1 MFNKYLPY
9 TKIYVFALLLL
20 VIGLSTGKF
29 LMSISSLILAGAWV
43 FEGNYLAKWERIKA
57 LSYAPLILVVG
68 FLVHIIWLF
77 NTTNYDYAF
86 HDIVRK
92 LPLLSFPI
100 VIGSMPL
107 LSKRIYELII
117 GVFIAGLLVSTF
129 ISFGAY
135 LEVFAIKEEITD
147 IRQISFFISHIRLSL
162 LICLAIVLLSYYFF
176 NKGKVF
182 QIATVSVSLWFCY
195 FLYILSGT
203 GLIVL
208 SLIFTYSM
216 IWIVIVKSS
225 IKSKIIA
232 GLVGVG
238 FLVFVILYVLNS
250 YNDYSKI
257 KDNVAFHSL
266 ETHTPGGGLYIH
278 DTTSLVTENGYY
290 LWLYVCPGEVE
301 KTWNTK
307 SDYHFDSIDNK
318 GQPLSGTIYRYI
330 TSKGHRK
337 DKQGVLELTTQEVSE
352 IETGVTS
359 WIKLSGINKRL
370 HQVFFEFKN
379 MESGFSSNG
388 HSVTQRLNF
397 AYTGALIVK
406 DNLWLGVGTGDVP
419 DAFDA
424 KYIELNS
431 RLAPENRK
439 RGHNQF
445 LTLFIAFGFVG
456 LLIWLISFIYPILKV
471 AKDRYVYGAFLVISL
486 LSFLGDDT
494 LETQAGVTLFAF
506 FNSFFLFHSLNKTGT
521 QQPRK
526 YIT

>member
-1 MFNKYLPY
+1 MFSKYLPY
-9 TKIYVFALLLL
+9 TKIYIFALLLL

-29 LMSISSLILAGAWV
+29 LISISSLILAGTWV
-43 FEGNYLAKWERIKA
+43 FEGNYLAKWERIKS
-57 LSYAPLILVVG
+57 LSYAPLILAVG
-68 FLVHIIWLF
+68 FLVHVIWLF

-107 LSKRIYELII
+107 LSKRIYTLII
-117 GVFIAGLLVSTF
+117 GVFIAALLVSTL

-135 LEVFAIKEEITD
+135 LELFTIKEDITD
-147 IRQISFFISHIRLSL
+147 VRNISFFISHIRLSL
-162 LICLAIVLLSYYFF
+162 LICLAIVLLFYYFF
-176 NKGKVF
+176 KKGRVL
-182 QIATVSVSLWFCY
+182 QILAVSVSLWFGY

-208 SLIFTYSM
+208 SLIFSYSM
-216 IWIVIVKSS
+216 IWIVIVQSS
-225 IKSKIIA
+225 VKIKILS

-238 FLVFVILYVLNS
+238 FLVFVLLFIVNS
-250 YNDYSKI
+250 FNDYSEI
-257 KDNVAFHSL
+257 KENVAFQSL
-266 ETHTPGGGLYIH
+266 ETHTQGGNLYIH
-278 DTTSLVTENGYY
+278 DTTSLVTENGHY
-290 LWLYVCPGEVE
+290 LWLYVCPFEVE

-307 SDYHFDSIDNK
+307 SECHFDSIDNK
-318 GQPLSGTIYRYI
+318 GQPISATIYRYI

-337 DKQGVLELTTQEVSE
+337 DKQGVLELTAGEVSE
-352 IETGVTS
+352 IEAGMTS
-359 WIKLSGINKRL
+359 YIKLSSINKRL
-370 HQVFFEFKN
+370 HQVFFEFENK
-379 MESGFSSNG
+379 ESGFSSNG
-388 HSVTQRLNF
+388 HSITQRLNF
-397 AYTGALIVK
+397 SHTGSLIVK
-406 DNLWLGVGTGDVP
+406 DNFWLGVGTGDVP

-439 RGHNQF
+439 RGHNQI

-456 LLIWLISFIYPILKV
+456 LLIWIISFIYPILKI
-471 AKDRYVYGAFLVISL
+471 AKDRYIYGAFLVISL

-506 FNSFFLFHSLNKTGT
+506 FNSFFLFHSFKKTG
-521 QQPRK
+521 K
-526 YIT
+526 

>member
-1 MFNKYLPY
+1 MFSKYIPY
-9 TKIYVFALLLL
+9 TKIYIFALLLL

-43 FEGNYLAKWERIKA
+43 FEGNYLAKWERIKT
-57 LSYAPLILVVG
+57 LSYAPLILTAG
-68 FLVHIIWLF
+68 FLVHVIWLF

-117 GVFIAGLLVSTF
+117 GVFIAGLLVSTLL
-129 ISFGAY
+129 SFGAY
-135 LEVFAIKEEITD
+135 LEFFAIKEDITD
-147 IRQISFFISHIRLSL
+147 VRNISFFISHIRLSL
-162 LICLAIVLLSYYFF
+162 LICLAIVLLNYYFF
-176 NKGKVF
+176 NKDKVF
-182 QIATVSVSLWFCY
+182 QIVSVSVSFWFCY

-208 SLIFTYSM
+208 SLIFTYSV
-216 IWIVIVKSS
+216 IWIVIAQSSVKVKLLSGL
-225 IKSKIIA
+225 A
-232 GLVGVG
+232 GFG
-238 FLVFVILYVLNS
+238 FLVFVISYVSTS
-250 YNDYSKI
+250 YNDYSQI
-257 KDNVAFHSL
+257 KDNIAFHSL
-266 ETHTPGGGLYIH
+266 ETHTSGGGLYIN

-290 LWLYVCPGEVE
+290 LWLYVCPSEVE
-301 KTWNTK
+301 KAWNAK
-307 SDYHFDSIDNK
+307 SDYHFDSIDKK
-318 GQPLSGTIYRYI
+318 GQPISATIYRYI
-330 TSKGHRK
+330 TSKGDRK
-337 DKQGVLELTTQEVSE
+337 DKQGVLELTDEEVSE
-352 IETGVTS
+352 IETGETS
-359 WIKLSGINKRL
+359 CTKLSRVNKRL

-379 MESGFSSNG
+379 KESGFSSNG
-388 HSVTQRLNF
+388 HSITQRFNF
-397 AYTGALIVK
+397 SNAGILIVK

-419 DAFDA
+419 DAFEA

-431 RLAPENRK
+431 RLTPENRK

-456 LLIWLISFIYPILKV
+456 LLIWIISFTYPIFKIF
-471 AKDRYVYGAFLVISL
+471 KDRYIYGAFLVISL

-506 FNSFFLFHSLNKTGT
+506 FNSFFLFHSFNKAE
-521 QQPRK
+521 K
-526 YIT
+526 S

>member
-1 MFNKYLPY
+1 MFSKYLPY
-9 TKIYVFALLLL
+9 TKIYILALLLL

-29 LMSISSLILAGAWV
+29 LMSIASIILAAAWV
-43 FEGNYLAKWERIKA
+43 LEGDYLAKWERIKE
-57 LSYAPLILVVG
+57 LSFAPLILAVG
-68 FLVHIIWLF
+68 FLVHVIWLF

-135 LEVFAIKEEITD
+135 LQFFAIKEDITD
-147 IRQISFFISHIRLSL
+147 VRNISFFISHIRLSL
-162 LICLAIVLLSYYFF
+162 LICLAIVLLNYYFF

-182 QIATVSVSLWFCY
+182 QIVSVSVSLWFCY

-208 SLIFTYSM
+208 SLIFTYSV
-216 IWIVIVKSS
+216 IWIVKVQSS
-225 IKSKIIA
+225 IKIKILSGLA
-232 GLVGVG
+232 GFG

-250 YNDYSKI
+250 YNDYSQI

-266 ETHTPGGGLYIH
+266 ETHTPEGGLYIH

-290 LWLYVCPGEVE
+290 LWLYVCPSEVE

-307 SDYHFDSIDNK
+307 SDCRFDSIDKK
-318 GQPLSGTIYRYI
+318 GQPISATIYRYI

-337 DKQGVLELTTQEVSE
+337 DKQGVLELTDAEVSE
-352 IETGVTS
+352 IEAGMTNC
-359 WIKLSGINKRL
+359 IKLSSINKRL
-370 HQVFFEFKN
+370 YQIFFEFKN
-379 MESGFSSNG
+379 KESGFSSNG

-397 AYTGALIVK
+397 SNAGILIVK
-406 DNLWLGVGTGDVP
+406 DNLWMGVGTGDVP
-419 DAFDA
+419 DAFEA

-439 RGHNQF
+439 RGHNQL

-456 LLIWLISFIYPILKV
+456 LLIWIISFTYPILKI
-471 AKDRYVYGAFLVISL
+471 AKDRYVYGAFLVICL

-506 FNSFFLFHSLNKTGT
+506 FNSFFLFHSLNKAG
-521 QQPRK
+521 K
-526 YIT
+526 